1 MVGQAPYV
9 VNTGLTYL
17 SAGART
23 SATVLY
29 NRVGPRIREAG
40 VQPLPNS
47 IDEPRD
53 VLDFSFRVPVRAG
66 IVARF
71 DARNLL
77 DSPFLTTQGDV
88 IRERWRSGRTYQFG
102 LSWRS

>member
-1 MVGQAPYV
+1 MVAQAPYV
-9 VNTGLTYL
+9 VNAGLAY
-17 SAGART
+17 SSRGGGT
-23 SATVLY
+23 SATLLY

-40 VQPLPNS
+40 ILPLPNS
-47 IDEPRD
+47 IDEARD
-53 VLDFSFRVPVRAG
+53 VLDFSLRFPLRGG
-66 IVARF
+66 IGARF

-88 IRERWRSGRTYQFG
+88 VRERWLVGRTYQFG